1 MPRPLSDE
9 ESDHRDE
16 IVARETVA
24 STGSVLLS
32 NLIIASSIPSWP
44 IQLQR
49 RRTSG
54 FKFSL
59 STTSSR
65 IGYLASSGLLV
76 HPFRLGQKMSRLCS
90 DKICHMQFSPALK
103 SMARPTT

>member
-32 NLIIASSIPSWP
+32 TLILIASSIPSWP

-59 STTSSR
+59 STTTSR

-76 HPFRLGQKMSRLCS
+76 HPFRLGQKCRDYVQIKSA
-90 DKICHMQFSPALK
+90 ICNFSL
-103 SMARPTT
+103 R